1 MIFTLIRI
9 RGWGC
14 LILGD
19 FFSEMRK
26 FFNFCLDNRKQKWYN
41 TKALRGVAQF
51 GRALGSGPR
60 GRKFKSS
67 HSDHNVEAK
76 KMSPAKS
83 LSMSGFFCY
92 PKGDF
97 SLYQNTDVK
106 SPFFLCSRTI
116 SSKKRKRK
124 IITGIECAASN

>member
-14 LILGD
+14 LIFGD

-51 GRALGSGPR
+51 GRALGSGANHRR
-60 GRKFKSS
+60 GAPEGKRALCANGKITKVLA
-67 HSDHNVEAK
+67 NTE
-76 KMSPAKS
+76 
-83 LSMSGFFCY
+83 
-92 PKGDF
+92 
-97 SLYQNTDVK
+97 QN
-106 SPFFLCSRTI
+106 P
-116 SSKKRKRK
+116 
-124 IITGIECAASN
+124 

>member
-19 FFSEMRK
+19 FFFEMRK

-67 HSDHNVEAK
+67 HSDQ
-76 KMSPAKS
+76 KS
-83 LSMSGFFCY
+83 TAIMIRNGI
-92 PKGDF
+92 
-97 SLYQNTDVK
+97 VK
-106 SPFFLCSRTI
+106 AVLIFYSKALIYKVFL
-116 SSKKRKRK
+116 
-124 IITGIECAASN
+124 